1 MKYKSKGLLLFAYG
15 KEGELYTRKWDMK
28 ALTKNLSSNSEK
40 EDFQEMFHTHDIDE
54 KDLIDGKK
62 FLENVRNRLIT
73 NDNGTLSHIFVDG
86 YESNLGLI
94 SSDFSQGNFLL
105 TENLFA
111 ELCEE
116 YNIKAHWK
124 NSVNEKLD
132 TPIIY
137 QTKKLVLFACGE
149 NGELY
154 HVKPEDV
161 QKSNNCDIEKEDLF
175 DGKGFLEDV
184 RNKCIID
191 YDGSLEHI
199 FVNGFE
205 SNLGLASNDFCQGK
219 FLVMEDVFEELCEEY
234 NIKVDWAGR

>member
-1 MKYKSKGLLLFAYG
+1 M
-15 KEGELYTRKWDMK
+15 
-28 ALTKNLSSNSEK
+28 
-40 EDFQEMFHTHDIDE
+40 
-54 KDLIDGKK
+54 
-62 FLENVRNRLIT
+62 
-73 NDNGTLSHIFVDG
+73 G

-116 YNIKAHWK
+116 CNIKAHWK

-149 NGELY
+149 LY

-175 DGKGFLEDV
+175 DGKEFLEDV

-199 FVNGFE
+199 FVNGLE
-205 SNLGLASNDFCQGK
+205 SNLGLASADFCQGN

-234 NIKVDWAGR
+234 DIKVDWAGR

>member
-62 FLENVRNRLIT
+62 FLENVRNRIIT

-137 QTKKLVLFACGE
+137 QTKKI
-149 NGELY
+149 
-154 HVKPEDV
+154 
-161 QKSNNCDIEKEDLF
+161 S
-175 DGKGFLEDV
+175 
-184 RNKCIID
+184 
-191 YDGSLEHI
+191 S
-199 FVNGFE
+199 
-205 SNLGLASNDFCQGK
+205 FCLWRK
-219 FLVMEDVFEELCEEY
+219 WRIVSCKTRRCTK
-234 NIKVDWAGR
+234 IK

>member
-132 TPIIY
+132 TPII
-137 QTKKLVLFACGE
+137 
-149 NGELY
+149 
-154 HVKPEDV
+154 
-161 QKSNNCDIEKEDLF
+161 
-175 DGKGFLEDV
+175 
-184 RNKCIID
+184 
-191 YDGSLEHI
+191 
-199 FVNGFE
+199 
-205 SNLGLASNDFCQGK
+205 
-219 FLVMEDVFEELCEEY
+219 
-234 NIKVDWAGR
+234 

>member
-105 TENLFA
+105 TEIFLRNF
-111 ELCEE
+111 
-116 YNIKAHWK
+116 
-124 NSVNEKLD
+124 
-132 TPIIY
+132 
-137 QTKKLVLFACGE
+137 
-149 NGELY
+149 
-154 HVKPEDV
+154 VKSITL
-161 QKSNNCDIEKEDLF
+161 KRI
-175 DGKGFLEDV
+175 GKIQLM
-184 RNKCIID
+184 RN
-191 YDGSLEHI
+191 
-199 FVNGFE
+199 
-205 SNLGLASNDFCQGK
+205 
-219 FLVMEDVFEELCEEY
+219 
-234 NIKVDWAGR
+234 